1 MALPQTKPRN
11 SYGIQS
17 RYQTGGSHNFGV
29 PGWMVD
35 INDQL
40 VAEQGDSRLQ
50 EMQAQ
55 KQQKQQ
61 QEREQRIRQHAA
73 TVGQRAPVLPR
84 PATSMGVPSP
94 TRVQYRTGT
103 EPDQRVDLS
112 GRTPAQPSPRPSPS
126 PQAPPSPASPRRPF
140 GDPAQPSPFDG
151 AGDFIRGL
159 RDQLGSVASA
169 AMQLPPDRRL
179 DMPAGA
185 QPVAPPAPPSLGL
198 PPDLGRTMGGPS
210 AAQQAEMVRQQAE
223 ANQRQEY
230 RDNAEMDI
238 WHEAIDVQGDLIDTA
253 SPGLAARESAEQ
265 LGAASDQQRDAN
277 AIRTAEEK
285 LQRYRIDM
293 ARYVENMEREAAG
306 EIPPGSTGA
315 PPPYPEL
322 TAAEKGVLDISYEE
336 EVGFQEAFDT
346 YEELTDSEKEALR
359 DAYRMNTG
367 GQTDGFV
374 EWLSENFGM
383 YDPVSDP
390 ADPESVSRAD
400 AMRASI
406 RNIAPSAGP
415 MTYDP
420 SAVTVNPS
428 RSAASRNDPL
438 QQNDILYKG
447 KDANGNPIQNIPSA
461 QGRGAR
467 VPVAGATDTGGSAM
481 ARRTAGGDALDMAS
495 RELRQGPDGNYIDAD
510 GNVVPADQVVVGPN
524 GRPMSMDDMAMFYSQ
539 SAGYDFED
547 MTPAERTGKSRK
559 VYEDHRKRG
568 RSFDTVFDAAAGED
582 GEFRYEENMDSRRRK
597 QTRGAYGRVYDS
609 IIRDPRAYND
619 VFLNPRTKEPDVDR
633 IGAWLESNGVFP
645 DSIDSDFLGPDGQPE
660 AAHALDKQRVKNEMV
675 RRIAS
680 AMGRSEAYQQQLEMR
695 GNEQNMR
702 NPMLARQ
709 MLMNSIREAEA
720 NGASPQEIARIYATF
735 GADGSARAEYG
746 LASQQMQADAAV
758 EAARASQ
765 PPAEREPGREM
776 EAQEN
781 SVISSYSEQPTSM
794 PEYDNAVRYME
805 NLHAE
810 NGATPEEAEAQAR
823 RSVAQRFLASPVGR
837 NAMDAAAAT
846 GQHGGFL
853 RLPAISFYLQSFAEN
868 AEGSIWDADWY
879 DGDATKKANFITN
892 AMRGIGLS
900 EDFRLALEDWY
911 QDYSDRASGRG

>member
-1 MALPQTKPRN
+1 M
-11 SYGIQS
+11 
-17 RYQTGGSHNFGV
+17 
-29 PGWMVD
+29 
-35 INDQL
+35 
-40 VAEQGDSRLQ
+40 
-50 EMQAQ
+50 
-55 KQQKQQ
+55 
-61 QEREQRIRQHAA
+61 
-73 TVGQRAPVLPR
+73 
-84 PATSMGVPSP
+84 
-94 TRVQYRTGT
+94 
-103 EPDQRVDLS
+103 
-112 GRTPAQPSPRPSPS
+112 
-126 PQAPPSPASPRRPF
+126 
-140 GDPAQPSPFDG
+140 
-151 AGDFIRGL
+151 
-159 RDQLGSVASA
+159 LG
-169 AMQLPPDRRL
+169 
-179 DMPAGA
+179 
-185 QPVAPPAPPSLGL
+185 
-198 PPDLGRTMGGPS
+198 
-210 AAQQAEMVRQQAE
+210 
-223 ANQRQEY
+223 
-230 RDNAEMDI
+230 
-238 WHEAIDVQGDLIDTA
+238 
-253 SPGLAARESAEQ
+253 
-265 LGAASDQQRDAN
+265 
-277 AIRTAEEK
+277 
-285 LQRYRIDM
+285 
-293 ARYVENMEREAAG
+293 
-306 EIPPGSTGA
+306 
-315 PPPYPEL
+315 
-322 TAAEKGVLDISYEE
+322 ISYEE
-336 EVGFQEAFDT
+336 EIGGYSDAYSTYAF
-346 YEELTDSEKEALR
+346 LSDSEQKALQR
-359 DAYRMNTG
+359 AYTMNTG
-367 GQTDGFV
+367 GQDALFRDATGEGESPEFI

-383 YDPVSDP
+383 YDPASDP
-390 ADPESVSRAD
+390 TDPDSVSRAD

-406 RNIAPSAGP
+406 GNIAPSAGP

-495 RELRQGPDGNYIDAD
+495 RELRQGVDFAGNPIYIDAE
-510 GNVVPADQVVVGPN
+510 GNEVPADQVVVGPN

-609 IIRDPRAYND
+609 VMRDPRAWND
-619 VFLNPRTKEPDVDR
+619 VFLNPNTLEPDVAR
-633 IGAWLESNGVFP
+633 IDAWLESNGAYP

-660 AAHALDKQRVKNEMV
+660 AAHRIDQQRVKNEMV

-680 AMGRSEAYQQQLEMR
+680 AMGRSEAWQQQLEMR

-758 EAARASQ
+758 DAARASH
-765 PPAEREPGREM
+765 PPAEREPGQEM

-781 SVISSYSEQPTSM
+781 SVIASYSEQPTSM
-794 PEYDNAVRYME
+794 PEYENAVRYME

-823 RSVAQRFLASPVGR
+823 RSVAQRFLANPVGR

-853 RLPAISFYLQSFAEN
+853 RLPAISFYLQSFAET
-868 AEGSIWDADWY
+868 AEGSMWDLDWW
-879 DGDATKKANFITN
+879 DGDDTKKANFITN

-900 EDFRLALEDWY
+900 EDFRLALEEWY
-911 QDYSDRASGRG
+911 QDFSDRVNGRG